1 MLAPAEQ
8 DRGASDRVKRSSSR
22 RRRAHS
28 GAQTTRQSVDS
39 PRDDATQPSTSAH
52 STALQSRI
60 RRLRTGYLNRAQ
72 GLIATISALLGL
84 LALIDAL
91 LPRERERV
99 QTLTLIIPIPATE
112 TAAAITAVSGLLL
125 LRVAAALRKRK
136 RRAWRLAAGHHGD
149 HRPGPRSGPQ
159 GRPPHR

>member
-1 MLAPAEQ
+1 MPAPAEH
-8 DRGASDRVKRSSSR
+8 DRGASDRVKRSPAR
-22 RRRAHS
+22 RRRARS
-28 GAQTTRQSVDS
+28 RARITRQAGDS
-39 PRDDATQPSTSAH
+39 PSDGVPPPATSTH
-52 STALQSRI
+52 SRASQSRI
-60 RRLRTGYLNRAQ
+60 RRVRAGYLDRAP
-72 GLIATISALLGL
+72 GLIATISAVLGL

-99 QTLTLIIPIPATE
+99 HTLTLIIPIPATE

-149 HRPGPRSGPQ
+149 RRPGPRIGPQ